1 MLRCYDLS
9 NAVNRQLLERVL
21 TKLKALKGEFN
32 VLDMSDF
39 VSIYLKHGFTG
50 SGFEVMAEES
60 YDLLKRNVEE
70 VSLEKIWKHMPL
82 ALN

>member
-32 VLDMSDF
+32 VLDMSISL
-39 VSIYLKHGFTG
+39 VSTSSMGLRAVGLK
-50 SGFEVMAEES
+50 SWR
-60 YDLLKRNVEE
+60 KRAM
-70 VSLEKIWKHMPL
+70 IC
-82 ALN
+82 